1 MTGAIEG
8 QMFRKTGKLVPL
20 STQNLVDCSRLE
32 GNFGCF
38 KGSTF
43 LALKY
48 VWKNRGLEAEATYPY
63 EAKVSELIVLSF
75 QLNLD
80 KENMLENALYSSK
93 VSYLLCIFYMKKN
106 VFLLCAE
113 GY

>member
-1 MTGAIEG
+1 
-8 QMFRKTGKLVPL
+8 MFRKTGKLVPL

-48 VWKNRGLEAEATYPY
+48 VWKNRGLEAESTYPY
-63 EAKVSELIVLSF
+63 KGTVSRFS
-75 QLNLD
+75 
-80 KENMLENALYSSK
+80 MLL
-93 VSYLLCIFYMKKN
+93 
-106 VFLLCAE
+106 
-113 GY
+113 